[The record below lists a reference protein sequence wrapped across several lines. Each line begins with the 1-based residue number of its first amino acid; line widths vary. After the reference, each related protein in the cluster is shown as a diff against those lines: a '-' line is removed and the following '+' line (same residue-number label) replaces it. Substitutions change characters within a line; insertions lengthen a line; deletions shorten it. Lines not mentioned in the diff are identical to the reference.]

1 MKKLLLLF
9 IIGTHLFAQSEIL
22 KLEDAISIAKTN
34 NPDIKISDSI
44 SKGKKAII
52 TQSESSY
59 LPHISANAGVVYGD
73 NDKSSSDLY
82 QTAGLGASQLIY
94 DFGKTTSG
102 IDSSKDRHDSSK
114 ADINATINNIVFQVT
129 NNFYTTLQKHHLI
142 TVANEGVALN
152 EKQLYQ
158 AKEYF
163 KAGVRTKID
172 VTNAQLELSH
182 SQLSLIDA
190 KNALILARVDLEQTM
205 GMIPNGGDY
214 ALFQESSGI
223 DELYDSITEVQKTLD
238 ELKLLAMKN
247 RNEIK
252 SMELNIAAT
261 KHDEKSIDA
270 EYLPTIN
277 AQADYTYANSSLPT
291 VFSQWN
297 AGVYLNWEFFS
308 GYQTDGKKEQ
318 TKSAILEQ
326 LANLQKLKLNITNEV
341 TTAYQ
346 TTISQRKSIDIQAAS
361 IKLSKENLQLAQE
374 RYKAGL
380 GDMIELNNAQAKYI
394 TAKSDFVTTYYSY
407 LISIARLK
415 QATNQEEL

>member
-1 MKKLLLLF
+1 MKKLLLFF
-9 IIGTHLFAQSEIL
+9 IISTHLLAQGEIL
-22 KLEDAISIAKTN
+22 KLEDAISMAKTN
-34 NPDIKISDSI
+34 NPDIKISDSVA
-44 SKGKKAII
+44 KGKKAII

-73 NDKSSSDLY
+73 NDKSASDLY
-82 QTAGLGASQLIY
+82 YTAGVGASQLIY
-94 DFGKTTSG
+94 DFGKTTSSIG
-102 IDSSKDRHDSSK
+102 GSKERHSSSKEE
-114 ADINATINNIVFQVT
+114 INATVNNTVFQVT

-142 TVANEGVALN
+142 TVANESVALN

-172 VTNAQLELSH
+172 VTNAQLELSN
-182 SQLSLIDA
+182 SQLSLINA
-190 KNALILARVDLEQTM
+190 KNELILARVDLEQTI
-205 GMIPNGGDY
+205 GVVPNNGDY
-214 ALFQESSGI
+214 ALFQESSSI
-223 DELYDSITEVQKTLD
+223 DELYGSIAEVTKSLED
-238 ELKLLAMKN
+238 FRLLAIKN
-247 RNEIK
+247 RNELK
-252 SMELNIAAT
+252 SMELNIAALR
-261 KHDEKSIDA
+261 HDEKSVDA
-270 EYLPTIN
+270 EYLPTID
-277 AQADYTYANSSLPT
+277 AEADYKYTNSSLPT

-308 GYQTDGKKEQ
+308 GYKTDGKKEQ

-394 TAKSDFVTTYYSY
+394 TAKSDFVTTYYDY
-407 LISIARLK
+407 LISIAKLK